1 MMTLF
6 RTWLCAALALTL
18 SACIGA
24 SHIPPP
30 WEIPGAV
37 IGTTIG
43 NARYEARRK
52 KVKIYLA
59 DHYDIILVQLNS
71 GDGKNV
77 HEAYSLANVPAAE
90 FTKLTQELSTNPEI
104 YLNGPPEQNIERI
117 TVAIMVHG
125 G

>member
-1 MMTLF
+1 MF
-6 RTWLCAALALTL
+6 CAALPLAL
-18 SACIGA
+18 SACTGA

-52 KVKIYLA
+52 KVKTYLTLHYALILDEISRGQGAHINEACRLGNVPPDQFNIVTTEIAAHPDIYL
-59 DHYDIILVQLNS
+59 S
-71 GDGKNV
+71 
-77 HEAYSLANVPAAE
+77 
-90 FTKLTQELSTNPEI
+90 
-104 YLNGPPEQNIERI
+104 GPPEQNIERM

-125 G
+125 N